1 MIDKMTF
8 LSQFNI
14 QVMAYIK
21 RDLEMLVT
29 LTQSISNVHA
39 LMNKNLTKDFLNVL
53 KYIKKGVQ

>member
-29 LTQSISNVHA
+29 LTQSKSNVHA
-39 LMNKNLTKDFLNVL
+39 
-53 KYIKKGVQ
+53 